1 MSHLSIF
8 INFLKP
14 FVRNKN
20 KNAIL
25 MVSKKKI
32 IICVIVELKNPSL
45 AITVCHQSSEG
56 LVMPNGDI
64 WDRFFYPSLTLM
76 IDYYINTQV

>member
-1 MSHLSIF
+1 MSHLSMF

-14 FVRNKN
+14 FVRYKN

-32 IICVIVELKNPSL
+32 FIFVIVGLKNPSL
-45 AITVCHQSSEG
+45 AITVCHQSEG

-64 WDRFFYPSLTLM
+64 WDKFFYPFLTLM